1 MGIGLTY
8 ALLLRRIE
16 MAEKRSLKELPRE
29 IAKSLNRPEHFTKS
43 RKKNPFLVFG
53 GWIAG
58 TLFLSYIGLLL
69 GAVWVEDEGFET
81 LFSNFYE
88 FYLQPPFH
96 IFVGVTDA
104 TPTFILVFVMAWT
117 IFYVLQATKISY
129 DFRGE
134 EHGNARWNTA
144 KDFSDEFA
152 NHDSDNLV
160 EVNFGDKAEEVK
172 KRFPA
177 LQYPYLVNSKNY
189 WIAEGVYV
197 NIDNDKTSN
206 LNALIVG
213 PPGTGKS
220 FRLARPVLSQ
230 LAGNYV
236 VTDPK
241 AELFHQSGQY
251 FEDNGYE
258 VMVLNVESEESMAQ
272 SIHFNPF
279 NYIRNESEIMS
290 IAAILMKS
298 TTRPGADTG
307 GDEFFENSAE
317 VLLTAIL
324 NIIHF
329 DRSPEKQNWKEFVK
343 LLESTAVHQT
353 STGKIENYG
362 MPRLDVNG
370 KPKRDP
376 ETGKELVQGGEDCEP
391 GILKIIT
398 DCDKRWR
405 ESPEHKGD
413 GTHFPGYV
421 DVEKFYN
428 GAAETTSSI
437 VASLDAHCR
446 YMKLKCVQEL
456 LSDDQIQIAN
466 TFGYSKPNEFSSTG
480 KRILY
485 IITSENQ
492 RYFDWITSMI
502 YSLFFDE
509 LYHITTIDPSFHET
523 LPIHLTFLMDEF
535 ANITLPDSF
544 VERLSTMRSRN
555 MSAFIIIQN
564 LIQLKRKFPKFDMDH
579 DLIGNCSIIEILG
592 APDQDSCE
600 YLSKMFGTQ
609 TIHKMTTG
617 NTMGAH
623 GSTSQNDDVMAKP
636 LFSAEQMFEMKKD
649 GPAAIRV
656 KGASPLYEPKVQ
668 FQNSPLMPLLCR
680 KDPYYEP
687 KKRVSTVD
695 ILPMFTDDSSFI
707 YTGEQLEEFEKTV
720 RRACQETNRDFN
732 EFYNS
737 HVVHLTMDEALA
749 LIDEDNSLF
758 EQAVSQETKFTRE
771 QVIHATRNYRER
783 ELRKKEKKIDFG
795 MYGNRKVIVQKLLNK
810 GFAVDHIK
818 ALEPLI
824 MDEKVSFDEILEL
837 FNPQMQPSDIKLFL
851 EAS

>member
-1 MGIGLTY
+1 MPQMKGVK
-8 ALLLRRIE
+8 
-16 MAEKRSLKELPRE
+16 MAERRSLKELPHE
-29 IAKSLNRPEHFTKS
+29 IAKSLRIPDHLTRANKRDPAK
-43 RKKNPFLVFG
+43 VFMIWLG
-53 GWIAG
+53 VSLLLA
-58 TLFLSYIGLLL
+58 YVGLLL
-69 GAVWVEDEGFET
+69 GAVWVEDEGIKT
-81 LFSNFYE
+81 LASNFVS
-88 FYLQPPFH
+88 FYLTPPFH
-96 IFVGVTDA
+96 LIVGVTEA
-104 TPTFILVFVMAWT
+104 TPRFIFLFIMVWT
-117 IFYVLQATKISY
+117 LFYVFQVTKITY

-134 EHGNARWNTA
+134 EHGSARWA
-144 KDFSDEFA
+144 SAQEFSEDFA
-152 NHDSDNLV
+152 NHDNSNLV
-160 EVNFGDKAEEVK
+160 EINLGDKEAYIK
-172 KRFPA
+172 K
-177 LQYPYLVNSKNY
+177 QYPNLAFPLTVNCKNY

-197 NIDNDKTSN
+197 NIDNEKTSN

-241 AELFHQSGQY
+241 AELFHQTAQF

-258 VMVLNVESEESMAQ
+258 VMVLNVESEESMPK

-279 NYIRNESEIMS
+279 EYIRNESEIMS

-298 TTRPGADTG
+298 TTKPGADTG
-307 GDEFFENSAE
+307 GDQFFENSAE

-329 DRSPEKQNWKEFVK
+329 DRPKSKQNWKEFVK

-353 STGKIENYG
+353 ATGKIENYG

-370 KPKRDP
+370 KPKKSEDGRV
-376 ETGKELVQGGEDCEP
+376 LIQGGEGVEP

-405 ESPEHKGD
+405 ESKEHKGD

-446 YMKLKCVQEL
+446 YMKLKCVQDL
-456 LSDDQIQIAN
+456 LSEDQIQISK
-466 TFGYSKPNEFSSTG
+466 TFGYSKPSEYSSTG

-485 IITSENQ
+485 IVTSENQ

-509 LYHITTIDPSFHET
+509 LYHITTIDPWFHET
-523 LPIHLTFLMDEF
+523 LPVHLTFLMDEF

-555 MSAFIIIQN
+555 ISAFIIVQN

-609 TIHKMTTG
+609 TIHKMSTG
-617 NTMGAH
+617 NTLGSH

-636 LFSAEQMFEMKKD
+636 LFSAEQMYAMKKD
-649 GPAAIRV
+649 GPAAIIV
-656 KGASPLYEPKVQ
+656 KGSSPLYEPKVQ
-668 FQNSPLMPLLCR
+668 FQSSPLMPLLCR

-687 KKRVSTVD
+687 KIRVSVAEV
-695 ILPMFTDDSSFI
+695 LPMFSDDSSFI
-707 YTGEQLEEFEKTV
+707 YSGQEVEDFEKTV
-720 RRACQETNRDFN
+720 REACKEADKDFN
-732 EFYNS
+732 EFYRQN
-737 HVVHLTMDEALA
+737 VVHMTLEEAMS
-749 LIDEDNSLF
+749 LIENDTSVFDAAIGREVPFS
-758 EQAVSQETKFTRE
+758 RE
-771 QVIHATRNYRER
+771 QIIEATRNGQVKE
-783 ELRKKEKKIDFG
+783 ETKRKNTIDFHK
-795 MYGNRKVIVQKLLNK
+795 YGDRKIIVQRLLNK
-810 GFAVDHIK
+810 GFSPEHID
-818 ALEPLI
+818 ALDSLI
-824 MDEKVSFDEILEL
+824 MDEEVPFDAIMEL
-837 FNPQMQPSDIKLFL
+837 FNPSMNPADIKLYL